1 MIEETDFETY
11 LYLSNNKFEIIL
23 FEITSSSEQEQ
34 RRHKRAKMETN
45 VRIRCAVKKFLKINK
60 NISKLLTKFEYAFH

>member
-23 FEITSSSEQEQ
+23 FDKKHIKNLFQETITL
-34 RRHKRAKMETN
+34 KM
-45 VRIRCAVKKFLKINK
+45 ILIF
-60 NISKLLTKFEYAFH
+60 